1 MDNLFSS
8 VNQYADAAIPA
19 ATPLS
24 DKTPMQGSRIRIEEL
39 PLMGHFNL
47 RVNPADAD
55 AMAKA
60 SQAVGVDLP
69 TQVLSSV
76 QHNGVRVNWVS
87 PDEWYVLMPRE
98 QAAGFE
104 QAFRQALA
112 GKHYS
117 IVDVSGG
124 QTAVMLTG
132 AGARQT
138 LMKGAAVDLHD
149 DAMPINKVV
158 GTAIAKSSG
167 MIVRTDEQAYL
178 LLIRRSFANYLWD
191 WLSDAAQE
199 FVQ

>member
-76 QHNGVRVNWVS
+76 QHNGVRVNLVS

-112 GKHYS
+112 
-117 IVDVSGG
+117 
-124 QTAVMLTG
+124 
-132 AGARQT
+132 
-138 LMKGAAVDLHD
+138 
-149 DAMPINKVV
+149 
-158 GTAIAKSSG
+158 
-167 MIVRTDEQAYL
+167 
-178 LLIRRSFANYLWD
+178 
-191 WLSDAAQE
+191 
-199 FVQ
+199 